1 MKKLTRIS
9 EAEIVAEYLKS
20 EFAYSEYD
28 RDREGFHDLVFN
40 PDLKNREDNHV
51 RRVLLFRRRDT
62 LWRELPRDTEWW
74 EISLSSHDLRRIRIF
89 PRAQWRAIASGDFS
103 VNHVADVISRQ
114 IARGDMSPLARKIQS
129 ITGLL
134 RKGISSTQTVMMIG
148 KDENS
153 RVTLIDGNHRF
164 LAALLL
170 GETAPAVP
178 FRYVCGFSPNMESCC
193 WYSTNV
199 SSLSHYLKNRI
210 QHLWWD
216 RDAGVY
222 RWYPV
227 ALRSRPTGV
236 FQAEVPPQVNS
247 LKKLQGHKI

>member
-1 MKKLTRIS
+1 MKKLVRIS
-9 EAEIVAEYLKS
+9 EAEVVSEFLKS

-28 RDREGFHDLVFN
+28 RDREQFHDLVFK
-40 PDLKNREDNHV
+40 PDLNKREDNHV

-74 EISLSSHDLRRIRIF
+74 EISLSPQDLRRIRIF
-89 PRAQWRAIASGDFS
+89 PRAQWRTVASGDFS

-114 IARGDMSPLARKIQS
+114 IAQGDLTPLARKIQS
-129 ITGLL
+129 ISGIL
-134 RKGISSTQTVMMIG
+134 RRNPSTQTVMMIG
-148 KDENS
+148 KDQNS

-164 LAALLL
+164 LAALLM
-170 GETAPAVP
+170 GETAPALP
-178 FRYVCGFSPNMESCC
+178 FRYICGFSPNMESCC

-199 SSLSHYLKNRI
+199 LSLSHYLKNRI

-227 ALRSRPTGV
+227 ALRSRPTGI
-236 FQAEVPPQVNS
+236 FPADVPPPVNRID
-247 LKKLQGHKI
+247 KLQRHKI